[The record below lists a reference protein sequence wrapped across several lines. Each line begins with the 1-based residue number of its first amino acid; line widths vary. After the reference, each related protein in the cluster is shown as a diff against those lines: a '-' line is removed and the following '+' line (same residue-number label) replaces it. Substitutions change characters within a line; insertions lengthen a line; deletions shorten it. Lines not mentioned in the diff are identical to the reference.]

1 MRDADRVLRPLY
13 EAGPAIERLE
23 TYESPAVLLEALRA
37 TWHAVDRT
45 LRLLLRND
53 PAADDELRL
62 SALAEEMALDD
73 VITALR
79 RRDRITLFLAGRVH
93 ELGRALQ
100 RAESTGVLAADADHA
115 LDVVRALETEIGNAV
130 RATGGRPITD
140 AAATA
145 TSFAAAEPADE
156 DMFPA
161 SARPRRWRP
170 RVVVPAAAGVLVLV
184 AATAIVLARRES
196 DMDRGVAAFGMG
208 SAGVAEQ
215 HFRAALTR
223 DRDNVTARL
232 YLGRIMRTQGRYEE
246 AAQNL
251 REAALLAPGDAAV
264 RRELGYLF
272 LALDRPPAAVEQFRM
287 AVELDAEEPLGWVG
301 LIEALHR
308 SGDPSADEWLRRA
321 PASAQAMIRSGR
333 R

>member
-1 MRDADRVLRPLY
+1 MREADRVLRPLY

-53 PAADDELRL
+53 PAADDALRL

-93 ELGRALQ
+93 ELSRALQ

-130 RATGGRPITD
+130 RNTEGRPTTD
-140 AAATA
+140 AATTA
-145 TSFAAAEPADE
+145 ALLAAEPADE

-170 RVVVPAAAGVLVLV
+170 RLVLPAAAGVLVLV
-184 AATAIVLARRES
+184 AATALVLARRES

-308 SGDPSADEWLRRA
+308 AGDPSADEWLRRA
-321 PASAQAMIRSGR
+321 PASAQAMIRTGQR
-333 R
+333 